1 MGGLY
6 VGKRQEDPL
15 EKVFPLLEFEFPQ
28 KSENVQNRE
37 KVTMPESTQS
47 PFICSY
53 LLTENLFFQ
62 TD

>member
-15 EKVFPLLEFEFPQ
+15 EKVFPLLEFELPQ
-28 KSENVQNRE
+28 KGENAKHRK
-37 KVTMPESTQS
+37 KVTMPESTQND
-47 PFICSY
+47 FICSY

-62 TD
+62 TV